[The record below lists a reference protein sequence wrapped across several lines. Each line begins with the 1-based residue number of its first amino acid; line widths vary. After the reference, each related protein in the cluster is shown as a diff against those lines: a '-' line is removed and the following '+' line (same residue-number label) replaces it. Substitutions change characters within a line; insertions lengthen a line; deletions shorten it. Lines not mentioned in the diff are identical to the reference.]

1 MNKYLKIAIVSVIV
15 IGVFVFA
22 LLVTGKQAVKS
33 IDYDEFTEISN
44 GDGFVYYGSEETKTS
59 LKEIANLAD
68 IEIGILDSTEFK
80 SEKLKED
87 TFYKYENG
95 KVVYKYTGD
104 INSYKFKESLMEE
117 ELLEKSYLTIS
128 LDEYK
133 DIIKEKGY
141 HFMFIGSEQCGYCT
155 QFKDS
160 IKESLKDNNYKV
172 YYIDISTLS
181 EDEYNELVKTDE
193 YMSQNE
199 WGTPLNLLYKDGKRI
214 DELNGYVSSDEL
226 VEFLKENKVI

>member
-1 MNKYLKIAIVSVIV
+1 MNKYLKIAIVAVIV
-15 IGVFVFA
+15 IGVFVFS
-22 LLVTGKQAVKS
+22 LLVTGKQSVKF
-33 IDYDEFTEISN
+33 IDYEDFAEISS
-44 GDGFVYYGSEETKTS
+44 GDGFVYYGSEDTKDT
-59 LKEIANLAD
+59 LKDIADASD
-68 IEIGILDSTEFK
+68 IQIGLLDSSKFK
-80 SEKLKED
+80 TEKLKKD
-87 TFYKYENG
+87 TFYQYKNG
-95 KVVYKYTGD
+95 KVVYKYTDD

-117 ELLEKSYLTIS
+117 ELLEKSYITIL

-160 IKESLKDNNYKV
+160 IEESLKDNDYDV

-181 EDEYNELVKTDE
+181 EDEYNELVDTDK
-193 YMSQNE
+193 YMSENE

-214 DELNGYVSSDEL
+214 AELNGYVSADEL
-226 VEFLKENKVI
+226 VQFLEENKVI

>member
-33 IDYDEFTEISN
+33 IDYDEFAEISN
-44 GDGFVYYGSEETKTS
+44 GDGFVYYGLKETKTS

-87 TFYKYENG
+87 TFYQYENG

-104 INSYKFKESLMEE
+104 VTAHKFKESLMDEDI
-117 ELLEKSYLTIS
+117 LRTYKIVS

-133 DIIKEKGY
+133 EIIKEKGY

-155 QFKDS
+155 QFKGS
-160 IKESLKDNNYKV
+160 VEESLKNNDYKV

-214 DELNGYVSSDEL
+214 AELNGYVSSDEL

>member
-33 IDYDEFTEISN
+33 IDYDEFAEISN
-44 GDGFVYYGSEETKTS
+44 GDGFVYYGLKETKTS

-104 INSYKFKESLMEE
+104 VTAHKFKESLMDEDI
-117 ELLEKSYLTIS
+117 LRTYKIVS

-133 DIIKEKGY
+133 EIIKEKGY

-155 QFKDS
+155 QFKGS
-160 IKESLKDNNYKV
+160 VEESLKNNDYKV

>member
-87 TFYKYENG
+87 TFYQYENG

-104 INSYKFKESLMEE
+104 INSYKFKEGLVDEGIF
-117 ELLEKSYLTIS
+117 KSYITIS

-133 DIIKEKGY
+133 EVIKKKGY

-172 YYIDISTLS
+172 YYIDISTLTQ
-181 EDEYNELVKTDE
+181 DEYNELVKTDE

>member
-33 IDYDEFTEISN
+33 IDYDEFAEISN

-59 LKEIANLAD
+59 LKEIANIAD
-68 IEIGILDSTEFK
+68 IEIGILDSAEFK
-80 SEKLKED
+80 SEKLKKD
-87 TFYKYENG
+87 TFYRYENG

-104 INSYKFKESLMEE
+104 INSYKFKEGLVDEGIF
-117 ELLEKSYLTIS
+117 KSYITIS

-133 DIIKEKGY
+133 EVIKKKGY

-172 YYIDISTLS
+172 YYIDISTLTK
-181 EDEYNELVKTDE
+181 DEYNELVKTDE

-214 DELNGYVSSDEL
+214 DELNGYVSADEL

>member
-104 INSYKFKESLMEE
+104 INSYKFKEGLVDEGIF
-117 ELLEKSYLTIS
+117 KSYITIS

-133 DIIKEKGY
+133 EVIKKKGY

-155 QFKDS
+155 QFKGS
-160 IKESLKDNNYKV
+160 VEESLKNNDYKV
-172 YYIDISTLS
+172 YYIDISTLTQ
-181 EDEYNELVKTDE
+181 DEYNELVKTDE

-214 DELNGYVSSDEL
+214 AELNGYVSSDEL

>member
-22 LLVTGKQAVKS
+22 LLVTGKQAVKL
-33 IDYDEFTEISN
+33 IDYDGFAEINSE
-44 GDGFVYYGSEETKTS
+44 DGFVYYGSKENEGA
-59 LKEIANLAD
+59 LKEIAIAAD
-68 IEIGILDSTEFK
+68 IQIGLLDSTEFK

-87 TFYKYENG
+87 TFYQYKDG

-104 INSYKFKESLMEE
+104 VDSYKFEESLMKEGV
-117 ELLEKSYLTIS
+117 LDRSYITVS

-133 DIIKEKGY
+133 EIIKEKGY

-160 IKESLKDNNYKV
+160 IKESLKDYDYNV

-181 EDEYNELVKTDE
+181 ESEYNELVETDK
-193 YMSQNE
+193 YMSENE
-199 WGTPLNLLYKDGKRI
+199 WGTPLNLLYKDGKRVA
-214 DELNGYVSSDEL
+214 ELNGYVSSDEL
-226 VEFLKENKVI
+226 IKFLEENKVI

>member
-104 INSYKFKESLMEE
+104 INSYKFKEGLVDEGIF
-117 ELLEKSYLTIS
+117 KSYITIS

-133 DIIKEKGY
+133 EVIKKKGY

-172 YYIDISTLS
+172 YYIDISTLTQ
-181 EDEYNELVKTDE
+181 DEYNELVKTDE

>member
-33 IDYDEFTEISN
+33 IDYDEFAEISN

-80 SEKLKED
+80 SEKLKKD
-87 TFYKYENG
+87 TFYQYENG

-104 INSYKFKESLMEE
+104 VTAHKFKESLMDEDI
-117 ELLEKSYLTIS
+117 LRTYKIVS

-133 DIIKEKGY
+133 EIIKEKGY

-155 QFKDS
+155 QFKGS
-160 IKESLKDNNYKV
+160 VEESLKNNDYKV

-214 DELNGYVSSDEL
+214 AELNGYVSADEL

>member
-59 LKEIANLAD
+59 LNEIANLAD

-87 TFYKYENG
+87 TFYQYENG

-104 INSYKFKESLMEE
+104 VTAHKFKESLMNEDI
-117 ELLEKSYLTIS
+117 LRTYKIVS

-155 QFKDS
+155 QFKGS
-160 IKESLKDNNYKV
+160 VEESLKNNDYKV

-214 DELNGYVSSDEL
+214 AELNGYVSADEL

>member
-33 IDYDEFTEISN
+33 IDYDEFAEISN
-44 GDGFVYYGSEETKTS
+44 GDGFVYYGLKETKTS
-59 LKEIANLAD
+59 LNEIANLAD

-87 TFYKYENG
+87 TFYQYENG

-104 INSYKFKESLMEE
+104 VTAHKFKESLMNEDI
-117 ELLEKSYLTIS
+117 LRTYKIVS

-155 QFKDS
+155 QFKGS
-160 IKESLKDNNYKV
+160 VEESLKNNDYKV

-214 DELNGYVSSDEL
+214 AELNGYVSADEL

>member
-33 IDYDEFTEISN
+33 IDYDEFAEISN
-44 GDGFVYYGSEETKTS
+44 GDGFVYYGLKETKTS

-87 TFYKYENG
+87 TFYQYENG

-104 INSYKFKESLMEE
+104 VTAHKFKESLMDEDI
-117 ELLEKSYLTIS
+117 LRTYKIVS

-133 DIIKEKGY
+133 EIIKEKGY

-155 QFKDS
+155 QFKGS
-160 IKESLKDNNYKV
+160 VEESLKNNDYKV

-214 DELNGYVSSDEL
+214 AELNGYVSADEL

>member
-33 IDYDEFTEISN
+33 IDYDEFAEISN
-44 GDGFVYYGSEETKTS
+44 GDGFVYYGLKETKTS

-87 TFYKYENG
+87 TFYQYENG

-104 INSYKFKESLMEE
+104 VTAHKFKESLMDEDI
-117 ELLEKSYLTIS
+117 LRTYKIVS

-133 DIIKEKGY
+133 EIIKEKGY

-155 QFKDS
+155 QFKGS
-160 IKESLKDNNYKV
+160 VEESLKNNDYKV
-172 YYIDISTLS
+172 YYIDISTLTQ
-181 EDEYNELVKTDE
+181 DEYNELVKTDE

-214 DELNGYVSSDEL
+214 AELNGYVSADEL

>member
-33 IDYDEFTEISN
+33 IDYDEFAEISN
-44 GDGFVYYGSEETKTS
+44 GDGFVYYGLKETKTS

-87 TFYKYENG
+87 TFYQYENG
-95 KVVYKYTGD
+95 KVVYKCTGD
-104 INSYKFKESLMEE
+104 VTDHKFKEKLMDGNI
-117 ELLEKSYLTIS
+117 LRTYRVIS

-160 IKESLKDNNYKV
+160 IEESLKDNDYDV

-214 DELNGYVSSDEL
+214 AELNGYVSSDEL

>member
-44 GDGFVYYGSEETKTS
+44 GDGFVYYGLEETKTS

-104 INSYKFKESLMEE
+104 INSYKFKEGLVDEGIF
-117 ELLEKSYLTIS
+117 KSYITIS

-133 DIIKEKGY
+133 EVIKKKGY

-172 YYIDISTLS
+172 YYIDISTLTQ
-181 EDEYNELVKTDE
+181 DEYNELVKTDE

>member
-33 IDYDEFTEISN
+33 IDYDEFAEISN
-44 GDGFVYYGSEETKTS
+44 GDGFVYYGLKETKTS

-104 INSYKFKESLMEE
+104 INSYKFKEGLVDEGIF
-117 ELLEKSYLTIS
+117 KSYITIS

-133 DIIKEKGY
+133 EVIKKKGY

-172 YYIDISTLS
+172 YYIDISTLTQ
-181 EDEYNELVKTDE
+181 DEYNELVKTDE